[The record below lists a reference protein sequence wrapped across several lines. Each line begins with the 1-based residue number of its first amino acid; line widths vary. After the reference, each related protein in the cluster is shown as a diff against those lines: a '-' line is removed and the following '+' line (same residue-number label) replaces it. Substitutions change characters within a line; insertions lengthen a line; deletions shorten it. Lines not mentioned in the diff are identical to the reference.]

1 MKNLVL
7 TLAAAAVLCQPPSAS
22 AQTTTTTQSTTTQTK
37 AAATTPPP
45 SKETTTRPTWEFG
58 LGYQYL
64 RTGQFCAGF
73 DESTCTSDDP
83 KSFPVGLILDGVRNW
98 GSIGLLGEV
107 GWSRHDDDNNGD
119 PFADRLTT
127 DIWHAGGGVRWT
139 GRYNKVWP
147 YAQGLAGGASSRFD
161 GVVGGLPFRDNRG
174 RFMAQAGGGVTF
186 VTGDGWGLFFD
197 GAYRRMFLDEDTDF
211 QSGRNDVR
219 GVFGIRMILD

>member
-7 TLAAAAVLCQPPSAS
+7 TLAAAAGTLSAS
-22 AQTTTTTQSTTTQTK
+22 ISERSGHDYDHADYVHADQGCYY
-37 AAATTPPP
+37 
-45 SKETTTRPTWEFG
+45 TRTVYWDHDQPTWEFG

-73 DESTCTSDDP
+73 DSSTCTSDNP
-83 KSFPVGLILDGVRNW
+83 KSFPVGLMLDGVRNW
-98 GSIGLLGEV
+98 GSVGIVGEV

-186 VTGDGWGLFFD
+186 VVGDGWGLFVD
-197 GAYRRMFLDEDTDF
+197 APIGACSSTRTRISRPVATTCAA
-211 QSGRNDVR
+211 SSASA
-219 GVFGIRMILD
+219 

>member
-127 DIWHAGGGVRWT
+127 DIWHAGAGLRWT
-139 GRYNKVWP
+139 GRWGRVWP
-147 YAQGLAGGASSRFD
+147 YVQGLAGAANARYD
-161 GVVGGLPFRDNRG
+161 GVVGGLNFRDNRG

-211 QSGRNDVR
+211 QSGRNDDR